1 MAEFPSRHTL
11 QQHQLGMDND
21 CMTVLFQANFDRVKE
36 NLPPGIVQEVELS
49 YLSVLCWRTSGPN
62 DIFTLTFRKWPMV
75 ESNEGLGSSR
85 PGELS
90 AGPMGENI
98 CSCTS

>member
-11 QQHQLGMDND
+11 QRCQLAMVND
-21 CMTVLFQANFDRVKE
+21 CMTVLFHANFYRVKE
-36 NLPPGIVQEVELS
+36 NLPPDIVQEVEVS
-49 YLSVLCWRTSGPN
+49 YPSVLCWRTSGPN

-75 ESNEGLGSSR
+75 ESNEGLESSR

-90 AGPMGENI
+90 VGPMIE